1 MAMASSMSAGE
12 LHHDVHFRFPVREVE
27 NDRVKLVPF
36 VSSLHAELF
45 IQGSVN
51 HPELFRFHGP
61 YDSMVAFVEE
71 LIEGFII
78 PEPGATLYVIT
89 DKTRSPPHSPSPSE
103 VDFAGVIGY
112 LNTDATHLKTEI
124 GYITILPPF
133 QRTHVTTN
141 AVGLLMEYALNPP
154 SLSGLGLRRVQWQA
168 NELNY
173 RSVQAAERM
182 GFKREGTFRW
192 DRVLPSGKGKP
203 GDSVQSRAGDPKSDC
218 VGTHTAILGICW
230 DDWEN
235 GGREEALRI
244 MARQS

>member
-1 MAMASSMSAGE
+1 MTSSISVGE
-12 LHHDVHFRFPVREVE
+12 FHHGVNFRFPVREVE

-61 YDSMVAFVEE
+61 YDSMAAFVKE

-78 PEPGATLYVIT
+78 HEPSATLYVIT
-89 DKTRSPPHSPSPSE
+89 DKTRSLPHSPSPSE

-112 LNTDATHLKTEI
+112 LNADAMNLKTEI

-133 QRTHVTTN
+133 QCTHVTTN

-154 SLSGLGLRRVQWQA
+154 SFSGLGLRRVQWQT
-168 NELNY
+168 NQLNY

-182 GFKREGTFRW
+182 GFKREGTLRW
-192 DRVLPSGKGKP
+192 DRVLPGGKGKP
-203 GDSVQSRAGDPKSDC
+203 GDSVQSRAGDPKPDS
-218 VGTHTAILGICW
+218 VGRHTAILAICW

-235 GGREEALRI
+235 GGREEVQRL
-244 MARQS
+244 MARRG